1 MRLDYFA
8 GMRPLLI
15 AATAKTPQIE
25 WNDEQSTLTLSGRSI
40 PENAVE
46 FYRPVLDWTHGLEAD
61 TPMTVM
67 VQLEYFNTSSS
78 KCLLDLF
85 KRLETSSEIQV
96 KWHFDADDED
106 MLEAGE
112 DYDHIVSLPFTFIE
126 VDPGV

>member
-1 MRLDYFA
+1 MR
-8 GMRPLLI
+8 RLLI

-46 FYRPVLDWTHGLEAD
+46 FYRPVLDWTQSLEAD

>member
-1 MRLDYFA
+1 M
-8 GMRPLLI
+8 GPLLI
-15 AATAKTPQIE
+15 AATAKTPEIKFDADLGQLI
-25 WNDEQSTLTLSGRSI
+25 LSGRSI
-40 PENAVE
+40 PENAVD
-46 FYRPVLDWTHGLEAD
+46 FYRPVLEWAQAISPETAL
-61 TPMTVM
+61 TVM

-85 KRLETSSEIQV
+85 KRLEPGDGVTV

>member
-1 MRLDYFA
+1 M
-8 GMRPLLI
+8 GPLLI
-15 AATAKTPQIE
+15 ASTAKTPEIQFDADLGQLI
-25 WNDEQSTLTLSGRSI
+25 LSGRSI
-40 PENAVE
+40 PENAVD
-46 FYRPVLDWTHGLEAD
+46 FYRPVLEWAQSDGPDASL
-61 TPMTVM
+61 TVL

-85 KRLETSSEIQV
+85 KRLENGGDVQV

>member
-8 GMRPLLI
+8 GMRRLLI

-46 FYRPVLDWTHGLEAD
+46 FYRPVLDWTHCLEAD

>member
-1 MRLDYFA
+1 
-8 GMRPLLI
+8 MRPLLI
-15 AATAKTPQIE
+15 ASTAKTPEIQFDADQGQLI
-25 WNDEQSTLTLSGRSI
+25 LSGRSI
-40 PENAVE
+40 PENAVD
-46 FYRPVLDWTHGLEAD
+46 FYRPVLDWAQAVGSDASL
-61 TPMTVM
+61 TVM

-85 KRLETSSEIQV
+85 KRLENGKDVKV

>member
-46 FYRPVLDWTHGLEAD
+46 FYRPVLDWIQCLDAD